1 MSVAI
6 SMPDDIQAALE
17 RAWGALARH
26 VQESLAI
33 DGYGGVSRGPIQG
46 MAGRSQANSL
56 RVAKR
61 LN

>member
-33 DGYGGVSRGPIQG
+33 DGYGGL
-46 MAGRSQANSL
+46 AEARSKGWRDAL
-56 RVAKR
+56 KLIV
-61 LN
+61 